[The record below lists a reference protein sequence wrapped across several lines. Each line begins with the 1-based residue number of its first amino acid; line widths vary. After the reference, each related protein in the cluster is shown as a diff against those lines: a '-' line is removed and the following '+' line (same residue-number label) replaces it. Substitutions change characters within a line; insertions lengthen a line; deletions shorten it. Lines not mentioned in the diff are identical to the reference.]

1 MDAAAFRRIHRRAVI
16 DRLTEQVE
24 HAAEAR
30 ISDRHRN
37 RSVQIARGRAAHQ
50 AVGRAHRNAANR
62 IVSDLLRYLRNEFAL
77 GHIYFN
83 RMEERR
89 KFSLRK
95 ADVEHSAHHL
105 NDFTYMLLTH
115 QSFSFISA

>member
-1 MDAAAFRRIHRRAVI
+1 
-16 DRLTEQVE
+16 
-24 HAAEAR
+24 
-30 ISDRHRN
+30 
-37 RSVQIARGRAAHQ
+37 
-50 AVGRAHRNAANR
+50 
-62 IVSDLLRYLRNEFAL
+62 
-77 GHIYFN
+77 
-83 RMEERR
+83 MEERR